1 MREEAFFTLHREI
14 PRQGPG
20 TAEDVLWALD
30 QIEPPARVIDAG
42 CGPGADIET
51 LAEALPKAEIDG
63 FDIVPHFVS
72 EARDRSN
79 CFGPRVR
86 IWCGDMEEITGP
98 ADLIW
103 SAGAVYFLGVEAAL
117 SRWRTV
123 LAPGGVIAFSE
134 PVFLTDTPSAAATA
148 FWAECPGV
156 GTARQIAIRVASA
169 GFRTRATR
177 LITGRAWLNYYLPL
191 MSRAARLR
199 IGAGPELAKELDL
212 AEAEFARWRAAPTD
226 IAYLLSVVE
235 PA

>member
-1 MREEAFFTLHREI
+1 MSEEAFFTLHREV

-20 TAEDVLWALD
+20 MAEDVLWALD
-30 QIEPPARVIDAG
+30 QTDPPTRIIDAG

-51 LAEALPKAEIDG
+51 FAEALPKAEIDG
-63 FDIVPHFVS
+63 YDIVPHFVA
-72 EARDRSN
+72 EARDRLG

-86 IWCGDMEEITGP
+86 VWCGDMAEITGP

-103 SAGAVYFLGVEAAL
+103 SAGAVYFLGVEEAL
-117 SRWRTV
+117 ARWRPA

-134 PVFLTDTPSAAATA
+134 PVFLTDPPSKAAKA
-148 FWAECPGV
+148 FWEQCPGV
-156 GTARQIAIRVASA
+156 GTAERIAARVEKA
-169 GFRTRATR
+169 GFTTRATR
-177 LITGRAWLNYYLPL
+177 LITGRAWLDYYLPL

-199 IGAGPELAKELDL
+199 IGAGPDLTPELDA
-212 AEAEFARWRAAPTD
+212 AEAEFAGWRAAPTE